1 MLMKIVRVLHRK
13 RLKIPGFGQT
23 GSLCVVLYKFVLCLM
38 IAVCLLVVCLFGL
51 MFVMFDVS
59 LH

>member
-23 GSLCVVLYKFVLCLM
+23 GSLFVVLYKFVLCLM
-38 IAVCLLVVCLFGL
+38 IVVCLLVVCL
-51 MFVMFDVS
+51 VDDCDV
-59 LH
+59 